1 MTLSISCRVCCSCCV
16 GRRIGSLIVA
26 KDDDVTVMRADGA
39 VERGVGDAAGVG
51 LGGYVDRYMAL
62 VI

>member
-1 MTLSISCRVCCSCCV
+1 V

-51 LGGYVDRYMAL
+51 LGGYVGRYMAL